1 MRDKILEILSGT
13 DKALSSIEL
22 LEALN
27 MNEVSELTS
36 LYEVLND
43 IKRRLNVGPVMV
55 LKQAAEV
62 FDY

>member
-36 LYEVLND
+36 LYEV
-43 IKRRLNVGPVMV
+43 RF
-55 LKQAAEV
+55 A
-62 FDY
+62 